1 MEQLQ
6 RDTEGGSPFTSLSA
20 LTAVRRSTLGLRPVG
35 DSAILA
41 VRPALLLPWEDVRVG
56 CSKEPFLQA
65 KRKPTTTSGMNP
77 RTSKIT
83 KDRQGKH
90 TPQAAHYLE
99 LLLLE
104 YNLRKCI
111 LFKDSM
117 LRTGGRLQRLSSC
130 QMQGG
135 GKKRKTFAL
144 GDSNPKIQIE

>member
-1 MEQLQ
+1 MEKLQ
-6 RDTEGGSPFTSLSA
+6 RDTGGVLPFTSLSA
-20 LTAVRRSTLGLRPVG
+20 LNAVRRSTLGLRPVG

-77 RTSKIT
+77 RRPQKLRRT
-83 KDRQGKH
+83 GKASSH
-90 TPQAAHYLE
+90 RRAAAHYLE

-117 LRTGGRLQRLSSC
+117 LRTE
-130 QMQGG
+130 
-135 GKKRKTFAL
+135 GKL
-144 GDSNPKIQIE
+144 